1 MSLEVKNVT
10 FRYGKKEPAVLEA
23 FSAAFQKGKI
33 TAVLGANG
41 TGKTTLGKL
50 IMGILTPE
58 EGETLLEGEN
68 MEGFSLAQRGRNIG
82 YVMQNPARQIFSV
95 AVREEVE
102 YGLSNLGLCEEEIQE
117 RREDFLKL
125 FDLQGLEEAFP
136 FHLSHGEKQRLVL
149 AAVLAMEPGYLVLD
163 EPTTGLD
170 RQRKEMLKG
179 YLKKVCEEK
188 HCGILIISHDWEF
201 VESCAHE
208 KLFLGGESDVFSG

>member
-1 MSLEVKNVT
+1 
-10 FRYGKKEPAVLEA
+10 
-23 FSAAFQKGKI
+23 
-33 TAVLGANG
+33 
-41 TGKTTLGKL
+41 
-50 IMGILTPE
+50 
-58 EGETLLEGEN
+58 

-170 RQRKEMLKG
+170 LSLIHILK
-179 YLKKVCEEK
+179 
-188 HCGILIISHDWEF
+188 
-201 VESCAHE
+201 ANA
-208 KLFLGGESDVFSG
+208 